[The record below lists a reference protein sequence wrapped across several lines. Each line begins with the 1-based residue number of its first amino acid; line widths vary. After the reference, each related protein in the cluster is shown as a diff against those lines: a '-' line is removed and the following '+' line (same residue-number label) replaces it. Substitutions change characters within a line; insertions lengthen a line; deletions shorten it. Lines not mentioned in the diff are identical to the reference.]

1 MQFVRTQVALP
12 KTARTVSLNAKTRE
26 SKYDFASMKVGDSDL
41 TNDFGDDDKKAIAR
55 VSSAIANYKRKS
67 GDKRRF
73 AVRVYFNDDL
83 QQKVLGVW
91 CLAAKEPKQTEQA
104 ATADTSAA
112 PQEAQADLV
121 TQAEAVEAP
130 VLEQAAE

>member
-12 KTARTVSLNAKTRE
+12 KTARTTNPNAKTRE
-26 SKYDFASMKVGDSDL
+26 SKYDFASMKIGDSDL

-91 CLAAKEPKQTEQA
+91 CLAAKEPKQTGQA
-104 ATADTSAA
+104 VTADASAA

-121 TQAEAVEAP
+121 IQAEAVEAP
-130 VLEQAAE
+130 VPEQAAE

>member
-12 KTARTVSLNAKTRE
+12 KTARTVSPNAKTRE
-26 SKYDFASMKVGDSDL
+26 SKYDFASMNVGDSDL

-91 CLAAKEPKQTEQA
+91 CLAAKEPKQTGQA
-104 ATADTSAA
+104 AAADASAA

-121 TQAEAVEAP
+121 TQAEAVDAP
-130 VLEQAAE
+130 VPEQAAE

>member
-12 KTARTVSLNAKTRE
+12 KTARTVSPNAKTRE